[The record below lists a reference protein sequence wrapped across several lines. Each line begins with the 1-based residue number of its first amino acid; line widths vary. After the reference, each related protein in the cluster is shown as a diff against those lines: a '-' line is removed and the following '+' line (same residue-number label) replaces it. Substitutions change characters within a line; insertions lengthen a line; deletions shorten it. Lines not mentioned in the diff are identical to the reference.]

1 MVKMVNFVMCVLP
14 GFFKMSCW
22 GTTRLHVSHH
32 QWRWEVHSLG
42 QKAGIFG
49 RKYVT
54 ESHGAFPVLGKS
66 GVKRNKLN
74 DLTRKHQTEPE
85 MAQGAGFLNKTGPPG
100 KCLGVEVSFFS

>member
-1 MVKMVNFVMCVLP
+1 M
-14 GFFKMSCW
+14 
-22 GTTRLHVSHH
+22 
-32 QWRWEVHSLG
+32 HSLG

-66 GVKRNKLN
+66 GIKRNKLN